1 MSDPHDPLHAVMTAL
16 RDFGESSDRMVDLA
30 GRTVGLY
37 RTDLR
42 ALNILMRRASAGLET
57 SATDL
62 GRHLHLT
69 KPATTAVV
77 DRLVESGHAVRER
90 SLQDRR
96 RVLIHHTDSA
106 VRDDGAAFAPI
117 GGSMRAALAG
127 FSPAEL
133 EAALRVIRAATDAL
147 TDLESALPGPD
158 AAAGRTPE
166 PVSEA
171 GSAGVRSPDAGP
183 ADGAAAP

>member
-1 MSDPHDPLHAVMTAL
+1 MNSAPDPHDPLHAVTTAL

-57 SATDL
+57 SASDL

-77 DRLVESGHAVRER
+77 DRLVESGHATRER
-90 SLQDRR
+90 SQQDRR
-96 RVLIHHTDSA
+96 RVLVHHTDSA
-106 VRDDGAAFAPI
+106 VRDGMAAFAPM
-117 GGSMRAALAG
+117 GGTLRSALAG
-127 FSPAEL
+127 FTDEEL
-133 EAALRVIRAATDAL
+133 RTALQVIRAATASL
-147 TDLESALPGPD
+147 TDLESALPAQDSTEQDSAAEPRED
-158 AAAGRTPE
+158 AEDP
-166 PVSEA
+166 S
-171 GSAGVRSPDAGP
+171 SS
-183 ADGAAAP
+183 

>member
-1 MSDPHDPLHAVMTAL
+1 MTAL
-16 RDFGESSDRMVDLA
+16 REFGESSDRMVDLA

-42 ALNILMRRASAGLET
+42 ALTILMRRAAAGLET
-57 SATDL
+57 SASDL

-106 VRDDGAAFAPI
+106 VRDGGAAFAPM
-117 GGSMRAALAG
+117 GGSIHAALAD
-127 FSPAEL
+127 FSAEEL
-133 EAALRVIRAATDAL
+133 QTALRVIRAATRSLA
-147 TDLESALPGPD
+147 DLEADLAQGAAAAHPSTPASGSEAPAAGDRRGPDGPGSGSPAADGRRGPD
-158 AAAGRTPE
+158 AP
-166 PVSEA
+166 
-171 GSAGVRSPDAGP
+171 
-183 ADGAAAP
+183 

>member
-1 MSDPHDPLHAVMTAL
+1 MPDPHDPLREVLTAL
-16 RDFGESSDRMVDLA
+16 RDFGESSDRMVDQA
-30 GRTVGLY
+30 GRVVGLY

-42 ALNILMRRASAGLET
+42 ALNILMRRAAAGLET
-57 SATDL
+57 SASDL

-106 VRDDGAAFAPI
+106 VRDGMAAFAPM
-117 GGSMRAALAG
+117 GGSMRAALQD
-127 FSPAEL
+127 FSAEEL
-133 EAALRVIRAATDAL
+133 EAALRVVRAATAAL
-147 TDLESALPGPD
+147 NDLDSALP
-158 AAAGRTPE
+158 RH
-166 PVSEA
+166 EA
-171 GSAGVRSPDAGP
+171 GGDAERAGDRRPDRGTAG
-183 ADGAAAP
+183 GAHTATA